1 MKKKMIT
8 KVEKL
13 MNNKKWNKSK
23 VLSAYSS
30 CEFLFNWSEAMVK
43 FYYVYQKVKPLQEK
57 VDEEVKKQKKAE
69 KE

>member
-1 MKKKMIT
+1 MIT

-43 FYYVYQKVKPLQEK
+43 FYYVY
-57 VDEEVKKQKKAE
+57 
-69 KE
+69 